1 MSVLYHFSIMPA
13 HPVSWWRHVLT
24 PLGMWPGATLSHQL
38 SKTTERVITSECCQV
53 PGPLAWHQVLSSG
66 AGCQTLHSPA
76 GADSG
81 QARNILF
88 IAIWGGSYIKMT
100 TRKKTSHLHCWW
112 MTILDAYL
120 AMLPWAWAW
129 EYYTGWPLLHCP
141 MPDVVTL
148 WPLCPWSPH
157 YRVKLSNSLTEV
169 HIFLHSVLGSKLVIK
184 I

>member
-1 MSVLYHFSIMPA
+1 MSVLYHFSMMPA

-53 PGPLAWHQVLSSG
+53 PGQLAWHQVLSSSDTVQQG
-66 AGCQTLHSPA
+66 QTWVKLGTSNSSRFWGDVTCHIKDFIWPVMYLHFKC
-76 GADSG
+76 
-81 QARNILF
+81 I
-88 IAIWGGSYIKMT
+88 
-100 TRKKTSHLHCWW
+100 
-112 MTILDAYL
+112 MTILDCISSYNWS
-120 AMLPWAWAW
+120 WAWAW

-169 HIFLHSVLGSKLVIK
+169 HIFLHSVPGSALVIK

>member
-1 MSVLYHFSIMPA
+1 MSVLFNFSIMPA

-100 TRKKTSHLHCWW
+100 TRKKNKSLALLVNDNTGCLSSHVALGLSLRVLHGLATAPLPHAWCCHALTSV
-112 MTILDAYL
+112 
-120 AMLPWAWAW
+120 
-129 EYYTGWPLLHCP
+129 PL
-141 MPDVVTL
+141 VA
-148 WPLCPWSPH
+148 PLSGKIVQFSHGSPH
-157 YRVKLSNSLTEV
+157 LPP
-169 HIFLHSVLGSKLVIK
+169 LGARLQIGN
-184 I
+184 